1 MATLATKLWTN
12 SPVAQEGHMPM
23 SARAK
28 EVDPTGSNKKLFGV
42 RLRRMRSARGWSLD
56 YLVTKIPMSKSQLAR
71 VERGEYLAPEK
82 IPELLDDVFGTD
94 ELFVQL
100 YALAC
105 REAVQDQYQRRMECE
120 AKAVSIKE
128 YAGTLIPGLLQT
140 DDYALAL
147 FAATRPGDR
156 AWQEEQLA
164 VRKQRQTRLY
174 GPDAPHLAVLLDEA
188 AIRRPIGGPE
198 VMRRQL
204 EFLVSMV
211 DTPSCVIQL
220 LPYSHG
226 EHSLLGGSLA
236 LFTLPEGNSI
246 AYEESIDSG
255 ALLEAPAA
263 VQQRM
268 LRWERLWGC
277 ALSPQETA
285 AFLNDV
291 MEALPR

>member
-1 MATLATKLWTN
+1 
-12 SPVAQEGHMPM
+12 M

-28 EVDPTGSNKKLFGV
+28 ELDPAGSNKKLFGA
-42 RLRRMRSARGWSLD
+42 RLRRMRESRGWSLD

-82 IPELLDDVFGTD
+82 IPALLDELFGTD

-105 REAVQDQYQRRMECE
+105 REAVRDQYQRRMEYE
-120 AKAVSIKE
+120 AQAVSIKE
-128 YAGTLIPGLLQT
+128 YAGTLIPGLLQI

-156 AWQEEQLA
+156 AWHEEQLA
-164 VRKQRQTRLY
+164 VRKQRQARLH
-174 GPDAPHLAVLLDEA
+174 GPDAPHLAVLMDEA

-236 LFTLPEGNSI
+236 LFTLPEGNSM
-246 AYEESIDSG
+246 AYEESIASG
-255 ALLEAPAA
+255 TLLEAPAA
-263 VQQRM
+263 VQRHM
-268 LRWERLWGC
+268 HRWDRLWGC
-277 ALSPQETA
+277 ALSPTETA
-285 AFLNDV
+285 AFMNNV